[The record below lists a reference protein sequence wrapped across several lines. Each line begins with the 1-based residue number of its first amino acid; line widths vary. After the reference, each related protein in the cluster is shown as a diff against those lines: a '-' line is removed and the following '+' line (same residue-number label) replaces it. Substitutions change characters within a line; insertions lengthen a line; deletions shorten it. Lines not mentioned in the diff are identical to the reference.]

1 MNKKI
6 CIVEDDQ
13 DLLEAISLSL
23 EDEGFEVIPATKSSQ
38 IANKLNGTEKTPDLF
53 IFDLFLSG
61 ENGKDLSLQVKSND
75 QTKDTPVILI
85 SAIPDLAKQAQQAK
99 ADDFLAKP
107 FEIDKL
113 ITKISQILNQSQTL
127 N

>member
-13 DLLEAISLSL
+13 DWLEAISLSL

-75 QTKDTPVILI
+75 LTKDTPVILI

>member
-13 DLLEAISLSL
+13 DWLEAISLSL

-61 ENGKDLSLQVKSND
+61 ENGKDLSLQVKSNYK
-75 QTKDTPVILI
+75 TKNTPVILI
-85 SAIPDLAKQAQQAK
+85 SAIPNLDQQAQQAK
-99 ADDFLAKP
+99 ADDYLSKP
-107 FEIDKL
+107 FEINQL
-113 ITKISQILNQSQTL
+113 ITKISHILDSSQTI